1 MSRQVVI
8 MSRCKY
14 VTVVNISRCKN
25 VTGVANIPSDGNRVP
40 PVGNREPPP
49 MEIEYPPMEI
59 RGCIINNIVLTK
71 YKRRIIM
78 NTRERY
84 SNNEL
89 ANMYLDYV
97 NNYLTVDKLAEDHDL
112 TYLEA
117 LDVINIGHS
126 IHETNIQMGI

>member
-1 MSRQVVI
+1 MVGVQWKLRVDPLQGN
-8 MSRCKY
+8 M
-14 VTVVNISRCKN
+14 VTKI
-25 VTGVANIPSDGNRVP
+25 
-40 PVGNREPPP
+40 
-49 MEIEYPPMEI
+49 
-59 RGCIINNIVLTK
+59 

-89 ANMYLDYV
+89 ANIYLDYV

>member
-1 MSRQVVI
+1 MLR
-8 MSRCKY
+8 
-14 VTVVNISRCKN
+14 
-25 VTGVANIPSDGNRVP
+25 
-40 PVGNREPPP
+40 
-49 MEIEYPPMEI
+49 
-59 RGCIINNIVLTK
+59 K

-78 NTRERY
+78 NTREIY